1 LASFAKRRGCR
12 LSGVTDGVER
22 VKGATDKLQKVL
34 GRALIGQEAVV
45 EALVGVALAG
55 GHALMEGVP
64 GLGKTWLAQNF
75 ARAAGLEYRRIQFT
89 PDLMPA
95 DVTGTQVI
103 DSGGGGLQF
112 RFQKGPIFA
121 SLLLADEINR
131 ATPKTQSALLEAM
144 QEGGVT
150 VAGERHELPK
160 PFMVIATQNPLE
172 MEGTYPL
179 PEAQLD
185 RFLAKIEVSRPNQ
198 ETLKRILEAGV
209 IAPAMET
216 LAPGELLELREITRN
231 VPVSGPVLDYITR
244 LTEAT
249 HKHASVRYGL
259 SPRGAQALLSLARAF
274 ALLDSRPFVSAE
286 DVRKA
291 APLAAHHRLILTF
304 EAELEGLRPAEVL
317 RGTLESVKA

>member
-1 LASFAKRRGCR
+1 MS
-12 LSGVTDGVER
+12 DGIER
-22 VKGATDKLQKVL
+22 VHAATDRLEKALSRV
-34 GRALIGQEAVV
+34 LIGQESVV
-45 EALVGVALAG
+45 EALVAVALAS
-55 GHALMEGVP
+55 GHALLEGVP

-103 DSGGGGLQF
+103 DTAGGGLHF

-131 ATPKTQSALLEAM
+131 ATPKTQSSLLEAM

-150 VAGERHELPK
+150 VAGERHELPR

-185 RFLAKIEVSRPNQ
+185 RFLAKIEVGRPGPD
-198 ETLKRILEAGV
+198 TLRKVLEAGV
-209 IAPAMET
+209 IAPANET
-216 LAPGELLELREITRN
+216 LATGDLLDMREITRS
-231 VPVSGPVLDYITR
+231 VPVSSPVLDYITR

-249 HKHASVRYGL
+249 HKHPSVRYGL
-259 SPRGAQALLSLARAF
+259 SPRGAQALLALARAF
-274 ALLDSRPFVSAE
+274 ALMDARPFVSAD

-291 APLAAHHRLILTF
+291 APLAAHHRLILNF
-304 EAELEGLRPAEVL
+304 EAELEGVSPAEVL
-317 RGTLESVKA
+317 KSTLESVKA